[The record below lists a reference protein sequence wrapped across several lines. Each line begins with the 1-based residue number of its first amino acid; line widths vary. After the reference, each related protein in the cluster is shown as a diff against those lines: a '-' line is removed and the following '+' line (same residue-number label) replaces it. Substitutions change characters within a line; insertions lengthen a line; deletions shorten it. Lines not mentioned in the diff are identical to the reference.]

1 MAASR
6 SGLSLWYFRPRVQS
20 YTPRSHH
27 AIVVFNLPVYSISLL
42 IDPNDF
48 QSPMARSSNLETCM
62 SYVIAVAAPIGGGKS
77 SLVKALARALHNAP
91 TIHFDDYERATE
103 MSVSELNEWMARGAD
118 FEELKAPNL
127 ANDLAAL
134 KFNSTVINSATQN
147 EAKPDCYVVFE
158 MPLGKEYKQTALL
171 IDLLIWVDVPLDI
184 ALARKLKEF
193 TATFLSSKQ
202 NSTQKFVT
210 FIDNYLN
217 HYLTTVRNV
226 LVTQEQRVRT
236 NADIIVDGRNSLDAM
251 VQQSL
256 QEIMKKFPQHLL

>member
-1 MAASR
+1 
-6 SGLSLWYFRPRVQS
+6 
-20 YTPRSHH
+20 
-27 AIVVFNLPVYSISLL
+27 
-42 IDPNDF
+42 
-48 QSPMARSSNLETCM
+48 M

-77 SLVKALARALHNAP
+77 SLVKALAQALGDSP
-91 TIHFDDYERATE
+91 TIHFDHYERATQ
-103 MSVSELNEWMARGAD
+103 MSVSELDEWMARGAD
-118 FEELKAPNL
+118 FDELNAPNL

-134 KFNSTVINSATQN
+134 KIAATAAHSTLHNDVSSTS
-147 EAKPDCYVVFE
+147 YVVFE

-193 TATFLSSKQ
+193 TDTFIASKQ
-202 NSTQKFVT
+202 HSTQEFAT
-210 FIDNYLN
+210 FIDNYLS

-226 LVTQEQRVRT
+226 LVTQEQRVRI

-256 QEIMKKFPQHLL
+256 QEIMTKYPAGLA